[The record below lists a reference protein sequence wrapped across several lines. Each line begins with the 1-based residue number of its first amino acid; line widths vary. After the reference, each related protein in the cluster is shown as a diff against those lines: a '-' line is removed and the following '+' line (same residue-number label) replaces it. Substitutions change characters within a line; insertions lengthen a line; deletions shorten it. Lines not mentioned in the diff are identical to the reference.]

1 MKEYKLEE
9 VYIIAE
15 NNNMIGILE
24 DFIRESPGMT
34 DDEIATDFIYHY
46 NLNL

>member
-24 DFIRESPGMT
+24 EKRKKIK
-34 DDEIATDFIYHY
+34 
-46 NLNL
+46 L